1 MADLHEGQHMTE
13 KNNQTLEL
21 HPLCTYFPRMSED
34 EFNALKDNLQHNGQT
49 HPIYTLD
56 GMILDGGNRY
66 RALCELGIEP
76 VMIEYTGSNPTQFI
90 LSSNLLRRH
99 LSQGQSAAI
108 VSASQSWVKA
118 QTASQLRSTVQL
130 DSATARAKQSGV
142 GQRTQ
147 QLADKLVKEAPA
159 ELVKEVI
166 DGKKSLNKA
175 IKEVTPPKVVVP
187 KSVPVVEPEPEK
199 SHEALLSCTDPLN
212 SSIDEQQGTINA
224 LDADNTVML
233 KVFESGDRVSASID
247 EVKKLTEL
255 NRVLNERI
263 NELMAEKEAAIKTAN
278 DWKAKFLALEA
289 ELNQQA
295 N

>member
-1 MADLHEGQHMTE
+1 MTE
-13 KNNQTLEL
+13 KNNQTMEL
-21 HPLCTYFPRMSED
+21 HPLCTYFPRMSDD
-34 EFNALKDNLQHNGQT
+34 EFNSLKDNLQHNGQT

-108 VSASQSWVKA
+108 VSASQSWVNA
-118 QTASQLRSTVQL
+118 QAVSTLGNTTQL
-130 DSATARAKQSGV
+130 DTATARAKQSGV

-175 IKEVTPPKVVVP
+175 IKEITPPKPVVP
-187 KSVPVVEPEPEK
+187 KPVSVVEPEAEE
-199 SHEALLSCTDPLN
+199 SREDQLSDTDPLN
-212 SSIDEQQGTINA
+212 SIIDEQQGAINA
-224 LDADNTVML
+224 IEADNKVML
-233 KVFESGDRVSASID
+233 KVFESDDRISASIED
-247 EVKKLTEL
+247 VKKLTEL

-263 NELMAEKEAAIKTAN
+263 NELMAEKEEAIKTAHY
-278 DWKAKFLALEA
+278 WKDQFLALEA
-289 ELNQQA
+289 ELNQET

>member
-1 MADLHEGQHMTE
+1 MTE
-13 KNNQTLEL
+13 KNNQTMEL
-21 HPLCTYFPRMSED
+21 HPLCTYFPRMSDD
-34 EFNALKDNLQHNGQT
+34 EFNSLKDNIQDNGQT

-66 RALCELGIEP
+66 RALCELGIDP

-99 LSQGQSAAI
+99 LTQGQSAAI
-108 VSASQSWVKA
+108 VSASQSWVNA
-118 QTASQLRSTVQL
+118 QVASPLSSAAQLGTAI
-130 DSATARAKQSGV
+130 ARAKQSGA

-175 IKEVTPPKVVVP
+175 IKEIAPPKPEAP
-187 KSVPVVEPEPEK
+187 KPEPVPVVEQESQEDQ
-199 SHEALLSCTDPLN
+199 LS
-212 SSIDEQQGTINA
+212 SIIDEQQGTIQA
-224 LDADNTVML
+224 LEADNKVML
-233 KVFESGDRVSASID
+233 KVIESDDRIFASIE
-247 EVKKLTEL
+247 EVKKLTQL
-255 NRVLNERI
+255 NKDLKERI
-263 NELMAEKEAAIKTAN
+263 NELMDEKEEATKTAN
-278 DWKAKFLALEA
+278 HWKDQFLKLEA
-289 ELNQQA
+289 ELNQGIS

>member
-1 MADLHEGQHMTE
+1 MTT
-13 KNNQTLEL
+13 KNNQTMEL
-21 HPLCTYFPRMSED
+21 HPLCTYFPRMSDD
-34 EFNALKDNLQHNGQT
+34 EFNSLKANIQDNGQT

-76 VMIEYTGSNPTQFI
+76 VIIEYTGSNPTQFI
-90 LSSNLLRRH
+90 LSSNLHRRH
-99 LSQGQSAAI
+99 LTQGQSAAI
-108 VSASQSWVKA
+108 VSASQSWVNA
-118 QTASQLRSTVQL
+118 QAADNSQLRSAAQL
-130 DSATARAKQSGV
+130 DTATARAKQSGA

-175 IKEVTPPKVVVP
+175 IKEITPPKPVAP
-187 KSVPVVEPEPEK
+187 KPEPIPVVEKEPEE
-199 SHEALLSCTDPLN
+199 SREDQLN
-212 SSIDEQQGTINA
+212 VIIDEQQGAIKA
-224 LDADNTVML
+224 LEADNNVML
-233 KVFESGDRVSASID
+233 KVFESDDRMSASIE

-255 NRVLNERI
+255 NRVLNGRI
-263 NELMAEKEAAIKTAN
+263 IELMNEKNEAIKAAN
-278 DWKAKFLALEA
+278 YWKDQFLTLEE
-289 ELNQQA
+289 ELNKEIT

>member
-1 MADLHEGQHMTE
+1 MTE
-13 KNNQTLEL
+13 KNHQTLEL

-76 VMIEYTGSNPTQFI
+76 VMIEYTGYNPTQFI

-118 QTASQLRSTVQL
+118 QAVSILGNTAQL
-130 DSATARAKQSGV
+130 DTATARAKQSGV

-166 DGKKSLNKA
+166 DGTKSLNKA
-175 IKEVTPPKVVVP
+175 LKEITPPKPVAP
-187 KSVPVVEPEPEK
+187 KPVPVVEPESEE
-199 SHEALLSCTDPLN
+199 SHEALLSDTAPLN
-212 SSIDEQQGTINA
+212 GSIDEQPGTINA
-224 LDADNTVML
+224 LAADNTVVM
-233 KVFESGDRVSASID
+233 KVFESDDRFSASIED
-247 EVKKLTEL
+247 VKKLTEL
-255 NRVLNERI
+255 NKVLNGRI
-263 NELMAEKEAAIKTAN
+263 AELMAEKEAAIKTVKY
-278 DWKAKFLALEA
+278 WKDKFLALEA
-289 ELNQQA
+289 ELNQQT

>member
-1 MADLHEGQHMTE
+1 MTE
-13 KNNQTLEL
+13 KTNQTMEL

-34 EFNALKDNLQHNGQT
+34 EFNALKDNLQYNGQT
-49 HPIYTLD
+49 HPIYTLE

-66 RALCELGIEP
+66 RALCELGIDP

-99 LSQGQSAAI
+99 LTQGQSAAI
-108 VSASQSWVKA
+108 VSASQSWVNA
-118 QTASQLRSTVQL
+118 QAVSQSSAVQL
-130 DSATARAKQSGV
+130 DTATARAKQSGA

-147 QLADKLVKEAPA
+147 QLADKLVKEASS

-175 IKEVTPPKVVVP
+175 IKEISPPKIVVP
-187 KSVPVVEPEPEK
+187 KAVSVAEPEPEE
-199 SHEALLSCTDPLN
+199 SHEDQLINTDKLN
-212 SSIDEQQGTINA
+212 SIIDEQQGAILA
-224 LDADNTVML
+224 LEADNNVML
-233 KVFESGDRVSASID
+233 KVFESDDRISASIE

-263 NELMAEKEAAIKTAN
+263 NEMMNEKEEAIKTAN
-278 DWKAKFLALEA
+278 YWKAKFLTLEA
-289 ELNQQA
+289 ELNQA
-295 N
+295 TN

>member
-1 MADLHEGQHMTE
+1 M
-13 KNNQTLEL
+13 EL

-34 EFNALKDNLQHNGQT
+34 EFNALKDNLQNNGQT

-108 VSASQSWVKA
+108 VSASQSWVNA

-130 DSATARAKQSGV
+130 DSAASRAKQSGA

-175 IKEVTPPKVVVP
+175 IKEITPPKPVAP
-187 KSVPVVEPEPEK
+187 KPVSAVEPEPEE
-199 SHEALLSCTDPLN
+199 SHEDQLSDTDQLY
-212 SSIDEQQGTINA
+212 SIIDEQQGAINA
-224 LDADNTVML
+224 LEADNNAML
-233 KVFESGDRVSASID
+233 KVFESDDRVSASID

-255 NRVLNERI
+255 NKVLNGRI
-263 NELMAEKEAAIKTAN
+263 NELMAEKEEALKAAKH
-278 DWKAKFLALEA
+278 WKDKFLSLEA
-289 ELNQQA
+289 ELNQQT